1 MKEVHEMN
9 ILIVE
14 DEKKLADAVQYIL
27 RKDQHDVDMAYDGI
41 TGQEMAETGVYD
53 VIILDKMLPL
63 RDGFAVLKNLRKSGV
78 NSATIILT
86 AAGTISDKVLGL
98 DIGADDYMIK
108 PFANEELLARVRAL
122 GRRKSNL
129 ICTNDE
135 VAIKDVLFK
144 LNNYEIIT
152 ANKTIKLTSKEA
164 KVLEFLLINRGI
176 VLTKDQIIQ
185 RVWGF
190 NSEID
195 RNNIEVYMSYLRKK
209 IKEVGHAV
217 TILTVRGIGYS
228 LKEV

>member
-1 MKEVHEMN
+1 MN